1 MHPHLR
7 TGVAALALC
16 AVFSPACVTAADTL
30 TVRNAVALALQH
42 SPALRSAAASVESA
56 NAGRTGALAAYYPV
70 LSGSAG
76 MTHTSGAFVFN
87 PSFPPRSQEYNNYT
101 AGFQIS
107 QTLFDFGKTISR
119 VSASGDQRDAA
130 VHEATGLRQT
140 VIANVRLA
148 CYALLAA
155 GHLVAVAEETHAQAL
170 HHLEQARAF
179 FSVGSRPQFDVTRAE
194 VEVANAAV
202 TLVRARNQAR
212 LARVQLD
219 NAMGVHPAEEYVLR
233 EEEAPPIPAFALDSA
248 FTIALVQRPEY
259 RAAQARAAAAR
270 ALAGAAWSQHLPTL
284 SATAS
289 YTWTAFSFPLYNR
302 WTAGFTMTLP
312 IFQGFGIDAQVGQA
326 DAAATIAEATADQV
340 REAIRLDVEEA
351 LLALRE
357 SEERRIASMKF
368 VEQATQN
375 LNLAERQY
383 AAGIGTAVEVA
394 DARVL
399 VTNART
405 TLIQAEFDRRSA
417 IARLE
422 KAVGSEPEDVG

>member
-1 MHPHLR
+1 
-7 TGVAALALC
+7 
-16 AVFSPACVTAADTL
+16 
-30 TVRNAVALALQH
+30 
-42 SPALRSAAASVESA
+42 
-56 NAGRTGALAAYYPV
+56 
-70 LSGSAG
+70 
-76 MTHTSGAFVFN
+76 
-87 PSFPPRSQEYNNYT
+87 
-101 AGFQIS
+101 
-107 QTLFDFGKTISR
+107 
-119 VSASGDQRDAA
+119 
-130 VHEATGLRQT
+130 
-140 VIANVRLA
+140 
-148 CYALLAA
+148 
-155 GHLVAVAEETHAQAL
+155 
-170 HHLEQARAF
+170 
-179 FSVGSRPQFDVTRAE
+179 
-194 VEVANAAV
+194 
-202 TLVRARNQAR
+202 
-212 LARVQLD
+212 
-219 NAMGVHPAEEYVLR
+219 VLR